1 MKKSFKYRNG
11 QRHLNYKGKDILIDA
26 DEFDKM
32 SEDDVVQ
39 LIKNLTR
46 QEVKK
51 PIDDNLTPEEA
62 DEGFKKMREELGL
75 PPYDPNKKGTF
86 KRFIKGRLRDV

>member
-32 SEDDVVQ
+32 SEDDVIE
-39 LIKNLTR
+39 LIKNHIR
-46 QEVKK
+46 QKPKK
-51 PIDDNLTPEEA
+51 TTDYNLSPEEA

-75 PPYDPNKKGTF
+75 PQYDPNKKGTF
-86 KRFIKGRLRDV
+86 KQFIKGRLRDV

>member
-26 DEFDKM
+26 EDFDKM
-32 SEDDVVQ
+32 SEDDIIQ

-75 PPYDPNKKGTF
+75 PPYNPNKKGTF
-86 KRFIKGRLRDV
+86 KQFIKGRLRDV